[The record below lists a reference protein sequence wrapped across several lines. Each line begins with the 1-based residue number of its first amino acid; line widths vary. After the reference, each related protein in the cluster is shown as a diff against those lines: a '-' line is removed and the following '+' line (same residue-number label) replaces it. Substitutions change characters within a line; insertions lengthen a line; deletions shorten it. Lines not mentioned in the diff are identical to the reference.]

1 MLRHEITTFVAASRE
16 NRFAASDEPYFDAPL
31 IGFAAAADPLF
42 AAYKQIIGAFHW
54 SPEELLVGA
63 ATVICWVLPIPR
75 ATRASNRT
83 EEQWPS
89 RQWALTRHHGEN
101 FNMALRRHLVTWLE
115 ARGQRAVAPQLAP
128 GWRSLDDAVVGVAST
143 WSERH
148 AAYAAGLGTF
158 SLNDALITP
167 RGIAHRLGSVVTD
180 LALPATPRTA
190 PDHRHNCLWFREQSC
205 GRCISRCPVGAI
217 NHAGH
222 DKTICREYVYGTVA
236 AAVAEPYGVT
246 QTGCGLCQT
255 RVPCEAQIPGG
266 SKPATVRSGWRN
278 PRQ

>member
-1 MLRHEITTFVAASRE
+1 MDRMLRHEITTFVATSRD

-42 AAYKQIIGAFHW
+42 AAYKEIIGAFHR
-54 SPEELLVGA
+54 SPEELLAGA

-101 FNMALRRHLVTWLE
+101 FNMALRRHLVAWLE

-128 GWRSLDDAVVGVAST
+128 EWRQLDDAVVGVAST

-158 SLNDALITP
+158 SLNDGLITP
-167 RGIAHRLGSVVTD
+167 RGIAHRLGSVITD
-180 LALPATPRTA
+180 LTLPATPRTA
-190 PDHRHNCLWFREQSC
+190 PDHRHNCLWFREGSC

-217 NHAGH
+217 GPAGH
-222 DKTICREYVYGTVA
+222 DKTICRAYVYGTVA
-236 AAVAEPYGVT
+236 AAVADHYGVT

-255 RVPCEAQIPGG
+255 RVPCEAQIPPG
-266 SKPATVRSGWRN
+266 KPVPT
-278 PRQ
+278 P

>member
-1 MLRHEITTFVAASRE
+1 
-16 NRFAASDEPYFDAPL
+16 
-31 IGFAAAADPLF
+31 
-42 AAYKQIIGAFHW
+42 
-54 SPEELLVGA
+54 
-63 ATVICWVLPIPR
+63 
-75 ATRASNRT
+75 
-83 EEQWPS
+83 
-89 RQWALTRHHGEN
+89 
-101 FNMALRRHLVTWLE
+101 
-115 ARGQRAVAPQLAP
+115 VAPQLAP
-128 GWRSLDDAVVGVAST
+128 EWRSLDDAVVGVAST